1 MLHAGG
7 DLFLLLADVALLL
20 VGSLE
25 ALEVDLLGRE
35 ADVVE
40 GLLLE
45 LTLLAAL
52 AELVDLLVFVFSCL
66 LLLFSDTVLG
76 HLFVAEFIEV
86 DVEAVSASVVG
97 V

>member
-1 MLHAGG
+1 M
-7 DLFLLLADVALLL
+7 
-20 VGSLE
+20 
-25 ALEVDLLGRE
+25 LGRE

-45 LTLLAAL
+45 LTLLATL

-66 LLLFSDTVLG
+66 LLLFSDAVLG

-86 DVEAVSASVVG
+86 LSEAVSASMIGVG
-97 V
+97 RI

>member
-20 VGSLE
+20 VGSLQ
-25 ALEVDLLGRE
+25 ALQVDLLGRE

-52 AELVDLLVFVFSCL
+52 AELVYLLVFVFSCL

-76 HLFVAEFIEV
+76 HLFVA
-86 DVEAVSASVVG
+86 
-97 V
+97 